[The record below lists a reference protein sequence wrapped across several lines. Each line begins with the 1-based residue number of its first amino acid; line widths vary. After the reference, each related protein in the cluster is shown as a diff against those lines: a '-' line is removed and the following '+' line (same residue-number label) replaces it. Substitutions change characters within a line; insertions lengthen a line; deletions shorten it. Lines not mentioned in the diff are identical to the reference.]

1 MEPPVDNTALLLTD
15 PSPLFRN
22 RVLRELLHKP
32 ADDEEVRENALLSNE
47 DPLLSGLLSQQRED
61 GSWCRISP
69 LNTTDFSP
77 LTATGQALR
86 LLALLGYDSRF
97 EPAARG
103 VEYLIS
109 QQQEDGSWPLG
120 NPRDPLEQS
129 SYTSVSLQTSLPL
142 QGLAAL
148 GLSRDGHCEK
158 AYSWLLDQRIDDG
171 SWPTG
176 RAEKV
181 LGFVAGYRR
190 LAHSRWGCRSNTTS
204 AVLCL
209 SFHPDLNSSDEARR
223 GLDQLLGRETRERK
237 FLGFD
242 LLRLMG
248 RKPLKG
254 FFTFYA
260 QNDLL
265 LMLQLCASV
274 GAGTDDE
281 RVADLVEY
289 FESLKN
295 PLGLWNSPEG
305 VENNWFSFQII
316 KALSRISENKGW
328 HPGLPRTA
336 FSPYPK
342 EDRRY

>member
-1 MEPPVDNTALLLTD
+1 VDNTAFLLTD

-22 RVLRELLHKP
+22 RVLRELLNKP
-32 ADDEEVRENALLSNE
+32 ADDGEVRENILLSRE
-47 DPLLSGLLSQQRED
+47 DPLFTELLCMQRED
-61 GSWCRISP
+61 GSWSRISP

-97 EPAARG
+97 EPAARA
-103 VEYLIS
+103 VEYLFS
-109 QQQEDGSWPLG
+109 QQLEDGSWPLG
-120 NPRDPLEQS
+120 NPRDPLEQN
-129 SYTSVSLQTSLPL
+129 SYSSVSLQTSLPL

-148 GLSRDGHCEK
+148 GLSRNRHCEK

-176 RAEKV
+176 RVNKV

-190 LAHSRWGCRSNTTS
+190 LAHSRWGCRSNTSS

-209 SFHPDLNSSDEARR
+209 SLHPDLSNSDEARR
-223 GLDQLLGRETRERK
+223 GLDHLLGRETREKK

-242 LLRLMG
+242 LLRLLG

-265 LMLQLCASV
+265 LMLQLCACL
-274 GAGTDDE
+274 GAGTDDD

-289 FESLKN
+289 FENLKN

-305 VENNWFSFQII
+305 IENNWFSFQII
-316 KALSRISENKGW
+316 KAINRISDNNGW
-328 HPGLPRTA
+328 QPSLPRTA
-336 FSPYPK
+336 FTPYPK
-342 EDRRY
+342 ADRRY

>member
-1 MEPPVDNTALLLTD
+1 MDNTTLLLTD

-32 ADDEEVRENALLSNE
+32 VDDRELRENVLLSGE
-47 DPLLSGLLSQQRED
+47 DPLLTGLISQQRED
-61 GSWCRISP
+61 GSWGRLSP
-69 LNTTDFSP
+69 LNTTAFSP

-86 LLALLGYDSRF
+86 LLALLGYNSQF

-103 VEYLIS
+103 VEYLLS
-109 QQQEDGSWPLG
+109 RQQEDGSWPLE
-120 NPRDPLEQS
+120 NPRDLLEQNRYS
-129 SYTSVSLQTSLPL
+129 SISLQTSLPL

-148 GLSRDGHCEK
+148 GLSRDEHCEK
-158 AYSWLLDQRIDDG
+158 AYSWLLDQRISDG

-176 RAEKV
+176 RSDKV

-209 SFHPDLNSSDEARR
+209 SLHPDLSISDEARR
-223 GLDQLLGRETRERK
+223 GLDHLLGRETRERK

-242 LLRLMG
+242 LLRLLG

-265 LMLQLCASV
+265 LLLQLCTSL
-274 GAGTDDE
+274 GAGTDDD

-295 PLGLWNSPEG
+295 PLGLWHSPEG

-316 KALSRISENKGW
+316 KALNCISDNIGW
-328 HPGLPRTA
+328 IPSLPRTA
-336 FSPYPK
+336 FTPYPK
-342 EDRRY
+342 EDHRY